1 MPGKKRKYSDYS
13 EQHQRLIAHRQLDDA
28 SSSDSENVLS
38 EEEIT
43 DGEGSVAISEVES
56 ESSDSEISQRASE
69 CLPSNGNRN
78 IESSPGPLILSNEN
92 MQTTQPSPLDQLS
105 TEYPGPED
113 TSENDDSSEEEEDL
127 MYFSDIEDD
136 DNESDPFNPNLR
148 EFCLKHLNDTGMKEL
163 LNLLDSTGKFP
174 DLPRNVNELLCA
186 AETST
191 MVSPV
196 KIKNGEYMH
205 LGIRANLA
213 MLNLHE
219 VPKQLT
225 ITISWDGVR
234 IFKSSRMQMW
244 PIVMEVEET
253 KDIFLI
259 GVFLGHKKPKSN
271 IEYFYCL
278 IKELELISQNNDTVS
293 VGVNRIQTKLAVS
306 KFLAD
311 TPARLWAIGKNHEF
325 SIPF

>member
-1 MPGKKRKYSDYS
+1 MSKKRKFVSYS
-13 EQHQRLIAHRQLDDA
+13 ERHQRRLASQQLYD
-28 SSSDSENVLS
+28 SSSDSEDYQTD
-38 EEEIT
+38 EESIPT
-43 DGEGSVAISEVES
+43 FT
-56 ESSDSEISQRASE
+56 
-69 CLPSNGNRN
+69 LPSHGTC
-78 IESSPGPLILSNEN
+78 ISSSPGPLLLSDEDNE
-92 MQTTQPSPLDQLS
+92 TTRPSQIEQLS
-105 TEYPGPED
+105 TEHPEPED
-113 TSENDDSSEEEEDL
+113 TSGNDESSDEEEEDL
-127 MYFSDIEDD
+127 MYFSDVEDD

-163 LNLLDSTGKFP
+163 LSLLDSTGKFSN
-174 DLPRNVNELLCA
+174 LPSNVNELLCA
-186 AETST
+186 PETNN
-191 MVSPV
+191 MVTPV

-213 MLNLHE
+213 MLSLHE
-219 VPKQLT
+219 VPNKLT

-278 IKELELISQNNDTVS
+278 IKELEAISENNDTVF
-293 VGVNRIQTKLAVS
+293 VGVNRIQTKLEVS

-311 TPARLWAIGKNHEF
+311 TPARLWAIGKYHET
-325 SIPF
+325 SIPYKFSVSISQNVLLRNKRA